1 MGAPGTWP
9 RRVSAD
15 RWLCSTCLRTHAA
28 MPRCSMRTAAQRR
41 EDKSRRRRYAC
52 PLPRPASP
60 AAPPLRKPVDCR
72 GPGLS
77 TRGSGGRTRGR
88 TRTAASPRGG
98 GSRLA
103 TVDIKRVAWGTL
115 PALALRTSP
124 RSDAE
129 GVSHLDARW
138 GAGWG
143 RRARGQEGKM
153 ARGKRRKRASWDR
166 ARRAPCVTGEV
177 GRSGGVHGRAGQG
190 VTAKSRRIED
200 ASR

>member
-15 RWLCSTCLRTHAA
+15 RCSTCLRTHAA

-60 AAPPLRKPVDCR
+60 AAPPLRKLVDCR

-77 TRGSGGRTRGR
+77 TRGSGGRTR
-88 TRTAASPRGG
+88 TAASPRGG
-98 GSRLA
+98 GSRRSTSNAWHGARCRRWRCAHHRGPMPRAYLISTLDGGLA
-103 TVDIKRVAWGTL
+103 GARRQGVKR
-115 PALALRTSP
+115 
-124 RSDAE
+124 
-129 GVSHLDARW
+129 
-138 GAGWG
+138 
-143 RRARGQEGKM
+143 

-177 GRSGGVHGRAGQG
+177 GRSGGVYGRAGQG